1 MPETA
6 KGEGDTMEFAGKDRK
21 VSEWIEGV
29 QKNRG
34 INAELTLDYCR
45 KIEEYAKEKENKAL
59 LGFAYYHSGET
70 YYGLNDSEK
79 LFQYISKALTCLDE
93 SEQWELMAKAYNIM
107 AIVSTN
113 QGNIPVAMDYYLTG
127 LSYCKKGNI
136 ADIENMINLNL
147 GTIYL
152 NNGQYKDALGY
163 FEKCY
168 SYIRVH
174 KDMLGYLTVI
184 TCVYLG
190 IGRCYLKQGMLEKAG
205 KYCDKLDAECMPDLE
220 NIDVICVQCFK
231 ACYYHQIGREAARD
245 FCIEE
250 IYDCIKAE
258 FAIMDVFDDLY
269 DVCMLLLELDR
280 NEILWEILKVL
291 EELTRRANIVNL
303 QRKII
308 SLKIKYY
315 RANGKGAE
323 FLQAAGLHYQLT
335 EMVEQENQNMIKS
348 MMDVRNSLEQANEQ
362 RRIVE
367 EANLRLQQKSET
379 DQLTGLANRY
389 RLNAYS
395 ENVFDRCKQNRTP
408 MAVEILDI
416 DYFKQYNDNY
426 GHQAGDICISAI
438 ADELK
443 KMQNERVFCARYG
456 GDEFIIIYENMT
468 LEEITNEAEGLR
480 RRIMTLKMEHRY
492 SLALP
497 IVTVTQGICY
507 DVPVGENKN
516 WDFLH
521 TADMMLY
528 RVKKQCRNNIC
539 IGALNSDKIWLQG
552 AGT

>member
-1 MPETA
+1 
-6 KGEGDTMEFAGKDRK
+6 MELAGKDRK
-21 VSEWIEGV
+21 VNDWISEV
-29 QKNRG
+29 HKSRG
-34 INAELTLDYCR
+34 IDAERTLDYCK

-79 LFQYISKALTCLDE
+79 LFQFISKALTYLDE
-93 SEQWELMAKAYNIM
+93 TEQWDLMARAYNIM

-127 LSYCKKGNI
+127 LSYCKKGGL
-136 ADIENMINLNL
+136 ADAENMINLNL
-147 GTIYL
+147 GTLYL
-152 NNGQYKDALGY
+152 NNGQYKDAVGY
-163 FEKCY
+163 FEKGY
-168 SYIRVH
+168 SYTKAH
-174 KDMLGYLTVI
+174 KDAPEYLTAI

-190 IGRCYLKQGMLEKAG
+190 IGRCYLMQGMLEKAG
-205 KYCDKLDAECMPDLE
+205 KYCEKLESECVPDLE
-220 NIDVICVQCFK
+220 NIDVICVLCYK
-231 ACYYHQIGREAARD
+231 AWYYHHAKRDAARD
-245 FCIEE
+245 ACIEE
-250 IYDCIKAE
+250 IHGRLKAE

-269 DVCMLLLELDR
+269 DVCMLLLELER
-280 NEILWEILKVL
+280 SELLWEILTIL
-291 EELTRRANIVNL
+291 EDLTKRANIVNL

-323 FLQAAGLHYQLT
+323 FLQAAGLYYQLT
-335 EMVEQENQNMIKS
+335 EMAEQENQNMIKS

-395 ENVFDRCKQNRTP
+395 ENVFDRCKKNRTP

-426 GHQAGDICISAI
+426 GHQAGDGCITAI
-438 ADELK
+438 AEELK
-443 KMQNERVFCARYG
+443 RMENEHVFCARYG
-456 GDEFIIIYENMT
+456 GDEFIIIYEDMT
-468 LEEITNEAEGLR
+468 LEEITHAAEDLR
-480 RRIMTLKMEHRY
+480 RRIMERKMEHRY

-507 DVPVGENKN
+507 DVPVGENRN

>member
-1 MPETA
+1 
-6 KGEGDTMEFAGKDRK
+6 MEFAGRDEKI
-21 VSEWIEGV
+21 SEWVAGV

-34 INAELTLDYCR
+34 VDAELTLDYCK
-45 KIEEYAKEKENKAL
+45 KIEAYANEKENNAL
-59 LGFAYYHSGET
+59 LGFAYYYSGET

-93 SEQWELMAKAYNIM
+93 TEQWELMARAYNIM

-127 LSYCKKGNI
+127 LSYCRKGNV

-147 GTIYL
+147 GTLYL
-152 NNGQYKDALGY
+152 NNGQYKEALGY
-163 FEKCY
+163 FEK
-168 SYIRVH
+168 SYGYTRAH
-174 KDMLGYLTVI
+174 KDAEEYLTAI

-190 IGRCYLKQGMLEKAG
+190 IGRCYLMQDRLEKAG
-205 KYCDKLDAECMPDLE
+205 NYCDKLDAECVPYLE
-220 NIDVICVQCFK
+220 NIDVICVLCFK
-231 ACYYHQIGREAARD
+231 ARYYHQAKRD
-245 FCIEE
+245 TTRDACIEE
-250 IYDCIKAE
+250 IHGRIKTG

-280 NEILWEILKVL
+280 NELLWEIMNIL
-291 EELTRRANIVNL
+291 EDLTKQANIVNL
-303 QRKII
+303 QRKIV

-315 RANGKGAE
+315 RANGEGAS

-395 ENVFDRCKQNRTP
+395 ENVFDRCKQNRVP

-426 GHQAGDICISAI
+426 GHQAGDVCISAI
-438 ADELK
+438 AEELK
-443 KMQNERVFCARYG
+443 RMENERVFCARYG

-468 LEEITNEAEGLR
+468 LEEIANEAEGLR
-480 RRIMTLKMEHRY
+480 RRIMGLKMEHRY

-497 IVTVTQGICY
+497 IVTITQGICY

-528 RVKKQCRNNIC
+528 RVKKQSRNNIC

>member
-1 MPETA
+1 
-6 KGEGDTMEFAGKDRK
+6 MEFAGKDQ
-21 VSEWIEGV
+21 VVNQWIEGV
-29 QKNRG
+29 KANRG
-34 INAELTLDYCR
+34 VNAELTLSYCQ
-45 KIEEYAKEKENKAL
+45 KIENYAKEKENKEL
-59 LGFAYYHSGET
+59 LGFAYYHCGET
-70 YYGLNDSEK
+70 YYGLNDGEK
-79 LFQYISKALTCLDE
+79 LFYYISKALTYLDE
-93 SEQWELMAKAYNIM
+93 SGQWELMARAYNIM
-107 AIVSTN
+107 AIVSSN
-113 QGNIPVAMDYYLTG
+113 RGNIPVAMDYYLTG
-127 LSYCKKGNI
+127 LSYCKKGNC

-147 GTIYL
+147 GTLYL
-152 NNGQYKDALGY
+152 NNGQYSDAQKY
-163 FEKCY
+163 FEKCHVY
-168 SYIRVH
+168 TRAH
-174 KDMLGYLTVI
+174 KDAPEYVMALSCI
-184 TCVYLG
+184 YLG
-190 IGRCYLKQGMLEKAG
+190 IGRCYLKQGMPEKAA
-205 KYCDKLDAECMPDLE
+205 KYCDKLDAECVPHLE
-220 NIDVICVQCFK
+220 NVDVICVLCLK
-231 ACYYHQIGREAARD
+231 AWYYHLSGRRAACEA
-245 FCIEE
+245 CIEE
-250 IYDCIKAE
+250 IHRRMSSD
-258 FAIMDVFDDLY
+258 FAIMDIFDDLY
-269 DVCMLLLELDR
+269 DVCMLLLEL
-280 NEILWEILKVL
+280 NKSEILWDILNVL
-291 EELTRRANIVNL
+291 EDLTKRANIVNL

-315 RANGKGAE
+315 RANGEGAS

-389 RLNAYS
+389 RLNTYS
-395 ENVFDRCKQNRTP
+395 ENVFERCKQNRTP

-426 GHQAGDICISAI
+426 GHREGDTCITAI

-443 KMQNERVFCARYG
+443 KMENERVFCARYG

-468 LEEITNEAEGLR
+468 LEEIANEAEGLR
-480 RRIMTLKMEHRY
+480 RRIMALKMEHRY

-528 RVKKQCRNNIC
+528 RVKKQSRNNIC

>member
-1 MPETA
+1 
-6 KGEGDTMEFAGKDRK
+6 MELAGKDRK
-21 VSEWIEGV
+21 VNDWISEV
-29 QKNRG
+29 HKSRG
-34 INAELTLDYCR
+34 IDAERTLDYCK

-79 LFQYISKALTCLDE
+79 LFQFISKALTYLDE
-93 SEQWELMAKAYNIM
+93 TEQWDLMARAYNIM

-127 LSYCKKGNI
+127 LSYCKKGGL
-136 ADIENMINLNL
+136 ADAENMINLNL
-147 GTIYL
+147 GTLYL

-163 FEKCY
+163 FEKGY
-168 SYIRVH
+168 SYTKAH
-174 KDMLGYLTVI
+174 KDAPEYLTAI

-190 IGRCYLKQGMLEKAG
+190 IGRCYLMQGMLEKAG
-205 KYCDKLDAECMPDLE
+205 KYCEKLESECVPDLE
-220 NIDVICVQCFK
+220 NIDVICVLCYK
-231 ACYYHQIGREAARD
+231 AWYYHHAKRDAARD
-245 FCIEE
+245 ACIEE
-250 IYDCIKAE
+250 IHGRLKAE

-269 DVCMLLLELDR
+269 DVCMLLLELER
-280 NEILWEILKVL
+280 SELLWEILTIL
-291 EELTRRANIVNL
+291 EDLTKRANIVNL

-323 FLQAAGLHYQLT
+323 FLQAAGLYYQLT
-335 EMVEQENQNMIKS
+335 EMAEQENQNMIKS

-395 ENVFDRCKQNRTP
+395 ENVFDRCKKNRTP

-426 GHQAGDICISAI
+426 GHQAGDGCITAI
-438 ADELK
+438 AEELK
-443 KMQNERVFCARYG
+443 RMENEHVFCARYG
-456 GDEFIIIYENMT
+456 GDEFIIIYEDMT
-468 LEEITNEAEGLR
+468 LEEITHAAEDLR
-480 RRIMTLKMEHRY
+480 RRIMERKMEHRY

-507 DVPVGENKN
+507 DVPVGENRN

>member
-1 MPETA
+1 MELLA
-6 KGEGDTMEFAGKDRK
+6 KEQDVNRWT
-21 VSEWIEGV
+21 SEV
-29 QKNRG
+29 LKNRG
-34 INAELTLDYCR
+34 IDAELTLDYCK
-45 KIEEYAKEKENKAL
+45 KIEEYAKEKENKTL
-59 LGFAYYHSGET
+59 LGFAYYYSGET
-70 YYGLNDSEK
+70 YYGLNDSTK
-79 LFQYISKALTCLDE
+79 LFLYISKALTYLDGTA
-93 SEQWELMAKAYNIM
+93 QWELMARAYNIM
-107 AIVSTN
+107 AIVSSN

-127 LSYCKKGNI
+127 LSYCKKGNV
-136 ADIENMINLNL
+136 ADVENMINLNL
-147 GTIYL
+147 GMLYL

-163 FEKCY
+163 FEKCHG
-168 SYIRVH
+168 YIRVH
-174 KDMLGYLTVI
+174 KDAPEYLTAI

-190 IGRCYLKQGMLEKAG
+190 IGRCYLMQGMLEKAG
-205 KYCDKLDAECMPDLE
+205 KYIDKLDAECVPDLE
-220 NIDVICVQCFK
+220 NIDVICVQSFK
-231 ACYYHQIGREAARD
+231 ARYYHQIGREAARD

-250 IYDCIKAE
+250 IHNRMKTE

-280 NEILWEILKVL
+280 NEILWEIMNVL
-291 EELTRRANIVNL
+291 EDLTRRANIVNL
-303 QRKII
+303 QRKIV

-315 RANGKGAE
+315 RATGEGAG

-335 EMVEQENQNMIKS
+335 EMVEQENRNMIKS

-395 ENVFDRCKQNRTP
+395 EHVFERCKQNRTP

-443 KMQNERVFCARYG
+443 KMENERVFCARYG

-468 LEEITNEAEGLR
+468 LEEIANEAEGLR
-480 RRIMTLKMEHRY
+480 RRIMALKMEHRY

-497 IVTVTQGICY
+497 IVTITQGICY

>member
-1 MPETA
+1 
-6 KGEGDTMEFAGKDRK
+6 MEFAEKDQS
-21 VSEWIEGV
+21 VNAWVAGV

-34 INAELTLDYCR
+34 VDAELTLDYCR
-45 KIEEYAKEKENKAL
+45 KIEAYAKEKENNAL
-59 LGFAYYHSGET
+59 LGFAYYYSGET

-93 SEQWELMAKAYNIM
+93 TEQWELMARAYNIM

-127 LSYCKKGNI
+127 LSYCKKGSI
-136 ADIENMINLNL
+136 DDIENMINLNL
-147 GTIYL
+147 GTLYL
-152 NNGQYKDALGY
+152 NNGQYKEALGY
-163 FEKCY
+163 FEKGH
-168 SYIRVH
+168 SYTRMH
-174 KDMLGYLTVI
+174 KEAAEYLTAI

-190 IGRCYLKQGMLEKAG
+190 IGRCYLMQGMLEKAG
-205 KYCDKLDAECMPDLE
+205 TYCDKLDTECVPHLE
-220 NIDVICVQCFK
+220 NIDVICVLCFK
-231 ACYYHQIGREAARD
+231 ARYYQQTEREAARD
-245 FCIEE
+245 ACIEE
-250 IYDCIKAE
+250 IHGRIKTG

-280 NEILWEILKVL
+280 NELLWEIMNIL
-291 EELTRRANIVNL
+291 EDLTKQANIVNL
-303 QRKII
+303 QRKIV

-315 RANGKGAE
+315 RAHGEGAG

-426 GHQAGDICISAI
+426 GHQSGDICISAI
-438 ADELK
+438 AEELK
-443 KMQNERVFCARYG
+443 RMENERVFCARYG

-468 LEEITNEAEGLR
+468 LEEIANEAEGLR
-480 RRIMTLKMEHRY
+480 RRIMGLKIEHRY

-528 RVKKQCRNNIC
+528 RVKKQSRNNIC

>member
-1 MPETA
+1 
-6 KGEGDTMEFAGKDRK
+6 MEFVGKDRK
-21 VSEWIEGV
+21 VNEWIEGV

-136 ADIENMINLNL
+136 EDIENMINLNL

-163 FEKCY
+163 FEKCH

-174 KDMLGYLTVI
+174 KDMPGYLTVI

-250 IYDCIKAE
+250 IHDCVKAE

-280 NEILWEILKVL
+280 NEILWEILNVL

-367 EANLRLQQKSET
+367 EANLRLRQKSET

-468 LEEITNEAEGLR
+468 LEEIANEAEGLR

>member
-1 MPETA
+1 
-6 KGEGDTMEFAGKDRK
+6 MEFAGKDRK
-21 VSEWIEGV
+21 VNEWISEV

-34 INAELTLDYCR
+34 IDAELTLDYCK
-45 KIEEYAKEKENKAL
+45 KIEEYAREKENKAL
-59 LGFAYYHSGET
+59 LGYAYYYSGET

-79 LFQYISKALTCLDE
+79 LFQYISKALTYLDE
-93 SEQWELMAKAYNIM
+93 SEQWELMARAYNIM

-113 QGNIPVAMDYYLTG
+113 RGNIPVAMDYYLTG
-127 LSYCKKGNI
+127 LSYCKKGSI

-147 GTIYL
+147 GTLYM

-163 FEKCY
+163 FEKSY
-168 SYIRVH
+168 SYTRAH
-174 KDMLGYLTVI
+174 KDVPEYLTAI

-190 IGRCYLKQGMLEKAG
+190 IGRCYLRQGMLEAAG
-205 KYCDKLDAECMPDLE
+205 KYCDKLDSECVPNLE
-220 NIDVICVQCFK
+220 NIDVICVLCYK
-231 ACYYHQIGREAARD
+231 AWYYHYAKRDVARD
-245 FCIEE
+245 NCIEE
-250 IYDCIKAE
+250 IHSRMKTE

-269 DVCMLLLELDR
+269 DVCMLLLELER
-280 NEILWEILKVL
+280 SELLWEIMTIL
-291 EELTRRANIVNL
+291 EDLTRRANIVNL

-335 EMVEQENQNMIKS
+335 EMVERENQNMIKS

-395 ENVFDRCKQNRTP
+395 ENVFDRCKKGRTP

-426 GHQAGDICISAI
+426 GHQAGDGCISAI
-438 ADELK
+438 AAELK
-443 KMQNERVFCARYG
+443 KMENERVFCARYG

-468 LEEITNEAEGLR
+468 LEEIANEAEGLR
-480 RRIMTLKMEHRY
+480 RRIMGLKMEHRY

>member
-1 MPETA
+1 
-6 KGEGDTMEFAGKDRK
+6 MEHFVKEQEVNRW
-21 VSEWIEGV
+21 VSEV

-34 INAELTLDYCR
+34 VDAELTLDYCK

-59 LGFAYYHSGET
+59 LGFSYYYSGET

-79 LFQYISKALTCLDE
+79 LFRYISKALSCLDE
-93 SEQWELMAKAYNIM
+93 TEQWELMARAYNIM
-107 AIVSTN
+107 AIVASN

-127 LSYCKKGNI
+127 LSYCRKGN
-136 ADIENMINLNL
+136 ADDVENMINLNL
-147 GTIYL
+147 GTLYL

-163 FEKCY
+163 FEK
-168 SYIRVH
+168 SHAYIRVH
-174 KDMLGYLTVI
+174 KEIPEYMTAI
-184 TCVYLG
+184 SCVYLG

-205 KYCDKLDAECMPDLE
+205 KYCEKLDAECMPDLE

-231 ACYYHQIGREAARD
+231 ARYYHEIGRNTARD
-245 FCIEE
+245 VCIEE
-250 IYDCIKAE
+250 VHKRMKAE

-269 DVCMLLLELDR
+269 DVCLLLPELDG
-280 NEILWEILKVL
+280 NEILWEILNVL
-291 EELTRRANIVNL
+291 EDLTRRANIVNL

-308 SLKIKYY
+308 SLKIKHY
-315 RANGKGAE
+315 RAIGEGAS
-323 FLQAAGLHYQLT
+323 FLQAAGLYYQLT
-335 EMVEQENQNMIKS
+335 EMVEQENRNMIKS

-379 DQLTGLANRY
+379 DQLTGLSNRY
-389 RLNAYS
+389 RLNTYA
-395 ENVFDRCKQNRTP
+395 ENVFERCKQNRTP

-438 ADELK
+438 AEELK
-443 KMQNERVFCARYG
+443 KMENERVFCARYG

-468 LEEITNEAEGLR
+468 LEEIANEAEGLR

-507 DVPVGENKN
+507 DVPTGDNKN